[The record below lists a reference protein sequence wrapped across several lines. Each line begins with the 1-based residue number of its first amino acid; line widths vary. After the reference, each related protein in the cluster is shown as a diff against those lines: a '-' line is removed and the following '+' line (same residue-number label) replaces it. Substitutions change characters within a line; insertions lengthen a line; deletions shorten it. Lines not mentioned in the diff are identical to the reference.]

1 MVLPKKFIKLDLYG
15 NLRFLNS
22 YRCFYNVQTCNNMGK
37 FKKNIK
43 MSKSEIRRSR
53 K

>member
-1 MVLPKKFIKLDLYG
+1 
-15 NLRFLNS
+15 
-22 YRCFYNVQTCNNMGK
+22 MGK

-53 K
+53 KWKGDKRSGLENIKSEK